1 MSQTNVFE
9 SHLLTNIHQISIQVL
24 ITLVESNS
32 THIAIERHGEQ
43 DLIKLEK
50 EVNERQEIYLRAQP
64 VFDKLDEWLGCWKE
78 KLDIQRKV
86 CRASF
91 YNTRFTLNLFIKS
104 YSNSFLLE
112 LC

>member
-1 MSQTNVFE
+1 MFQANVFE

-50 EVNERQEIYLRAQP
+50 EVNERQEVYFRAQP
-64 VFDKLDEWLGCWKE
+64 VFNKLNEWLSCWKE
-78 KLDIQRKV
+78 KLDMQRKV

-91 YNTRFTLNLFIKS
+91 YNTRFYTKLI
-104 YSNSFLLE
+104 Y
-112 LC
+112 